1 MLTNTLSPVLAI
13 VRSIFLEYN
22 EEVAKHCCTRHE
34 DILPSVRYLDIR
46 FVTDFDQK
54 SLRLDPGSRMRLL
67 TCSQEKLSDAA
78 RAIAAADCR
87 QFTEFAMT
95 RIDFLARTIVHAERL
110 LKMGAHWFN
119 KFTFEKETYDLP

>member
-13 VRSIFLEYN
+13 VRSIILEYN

-34 DILPSVRYLDIR
+34 DILPSVRYLD
-46 FVTDFDQK
+46 VTDFDQK

-119 KFTFEKETYDLP
+119 KFTFEKET